1 MEFLHI
7 CCITLSLSL
16 LTQLKFKLIIFLLLN
31 SSSTQNSTETVTNTL
46 THHSLTNV
54 NILLSLLQI
63 HFFRSSLI
71 LFFLRGNP
79 YLDLHIYHC
88 RYYNICVP
96 INNRIIL
103 PVSKFYMNNMA
114 LSICNLLISLSIMV
128 LRFIHG
134 YFSSPSSVFSGF

>member
-7 CCITLSLSL
+7 CCITLGLSL
-16 LTQLKFKLIIFLLLN
+16 LTELKFKLIIFLLLN
-31 SSSTQNSTETVTNTL
+31 SSSIQNSTENNLTNTL

-79 YLDLHIYHC
+79 YPDLHIYHC
-88 RYYNICVP
+88 RYCNICVS
-96 INNRIIL
+96 INNRISCLYLNFIW
-103 PVSKFYMNNMA
+103 
-114 LSICNLLISLSIMV
+114 IIWHCISLQFAHITQY
-128 LRFIHG
+128 HG
-134 YFSSPSSVFSGF
+134 FEIYPYWYF